1 MSNSNGHITLPI
13 NIKADLGYVL
23 GTGSGDLGYNI
34 VNGNINKWARYKP
47 VRMTGVDY
55 SSQMNSG
62 RTDWRSD
69 ATWWKGIDGH
79 CGLSYGEYTALGSP
93 FTGGTFFYYLKN
105 GATGWGYNRPRG
117 LANNEWFRAFDF
129 FHYDAN
135 APFPAGELGGTDIW
149 LDNSYRGQFDWDTP
163 AASPYALG
171 LGDFAIGQ
179 QPIGGNFYLG
189 ILLWRSGGTYFYLTS
204 STKFVSGGS
213 ISIPFT
219 ASQNMVGAWQMVP
232 FISSV
237 QYSIGASEQAGL
249 YASLFGLGNTEVVLH
264 APGTIVDF
272 TVWAVWN
279 AASTAIDYEVVV
291 TNNDR
296 STSRTLTNVC
306 VEIRTTT
313 TESQAPASGDLVTY
327 VNLGTITVGADSS
340 ITRTGS
346 FNVTR
351 NTSLIYWAK
360 GYADG
365 YNSAPYNQIE
375 EYPE

>member
-47 VRMTGVDY
+47 VRMAGVDY

-62 RTDWRSD
+62 RTDWRSN

-93 FTGGTFFYYLKN
+93 FTGGTFFYFLAN
-105 GATGWGYNRPRG
+105 EALSWAYNRPRG
-117 LANNEWFRAFDF
+117 RGNNEWFRAFDF
-129 FHYDAN
+129 FHYEHN
-135 APFPAGELGGTDIW
+135 APVPVGALAATDIW
-149 LDNSYRGQFDWDTP
+149 LDSNYAGQFDWDTP

-179 QPIGGNFYLG
+179 VPIGGNFYLG
-189 ILLWRSGGTYFYLTS
+189 ILLWRSGTFFYLTS
-204 STKFVSGGS
+204 NARFVSGGS

-219 ASQNMVGAWQMVP
+219 ASQSMVGSWQMVP

-237 QYSIGASEQAGL
+237 QYGIGASEQAGR
-249 YASLFGLGNTEVVLH
+249 YASLFGIGNTEVVLH

-272 TVWAVWN
+272 TVFAVWN
-279 AASTAIDYEVVV
+279 AANTRIDYELII
-291 TNNDR
+291 TNHGSSQQNLTGVAVQIK
-296 STSRTLTNVC
+296 STTSG
-306 VEIRTTT
+306 
-313 TESQAPASGDLVTY
+313 SQDPASGETEATSNIGSVS
-327 VNLGTITVGADSS
+327 VPGNGSV
-340 ITRTGS
+340 TRTGS
-346 FNVTR
+346 INITR
-351 NTSLIYWAK
+351 SSSKIYWVK
-360 GYADG
+360 GYAD
-365 YNSAPYNQIE
+365 NLTNAPYNQIE
-375 EYPE
+375 DNPD